1 MTIMTHETKADL
13 LSTPIVPASIDA
25 LASPDVSRS
34 TVLQVLT
41 SPESM
46 AGLFNARLFEN
57 GSDDLK
63 VRQCRPRVLKK
74 RLGSRQV
81 VAYRL
86 KITNG
91 RPGKTKTIKLVGK
104 RYADGDEGERAY
116 LNTLRLWE
124 AGFGND
130 SRLRIPKPLSYFAD
144 CKILVQENARG
155 TLLMKHLGRGDHVGA
170 TRMRRVAHWLAKLHA
185 FDGVIDGLESYE
197 DETTAIKRFTSG
209 LGERCP
215 EMASD
220 LVQLGRALS
229 EKFASHS
236 GCARA
241 VVHGDFH
248 PENVFVTRHG
258 ASVIDFDQ
266 IGISDPAR
274 DPGYFI
280 AQMRATAFRVRGSL
294 GASNAE
300 LQAFLDA
307 YLDKSATADTL
318 AVRIALFAALS
329 FLESL
334 FYIFCVLDSSQPE
347 VLASYFGE
355 IKRLI
360 DVCNAGDI
368 VA

>member
-1 MTIMTHETKADL
+1 MTVLLHETKTDVV
-13 LSTPIVPASIDA
+13 STAGARSAIDA
-25 LASPDVSRS
+25 LVSPDVSRS

-46 AGLFNARLFEN
+46 AELFNSRLP
-57 GSDDLK
+57 GDLNIS
-63 VRQCRPRVLKK
+63 QCRPRVLKK

-86 KITNG
+86 KIANG
-91 RPGKTKTIKLVGK
+91 HHGKPKSITLIGK
-104 RYADGDEGERAY
+104 RYADGGEGERAY
-116 LNTLRLWE
+116 LNTLKLYE
-124 AGFGND
+124 AGFGED
-130 SRLRIPKPLSYFAD
+130 SRLRIPKPLGYFAD
-144 CKILVQENARG
+144 CKILVQENATG
-155 TLLMKHLGRGDHVGA
+155 ELLMKRLSRGDRVGEK
-170 TRMRRVAHWLAKLHA
+170 RMRRTAHWLAKLHA

-197 DETTAIKRFTSG
+197 DEATAIARFTTG
-209 LGERCP
+209 LAERCP
-215 EMASD
+215 EMASG
-220 LVQLGRALS
+220 LIEIGRALS
-229 EKFASHS
+229 EKFASHA
-236 GCARA
+236 GGARV

-248 PENVFVTRHG
+248 PENIFVTRHG

-266 IGISDPAR
+266 IGLSDPAR

-280 AQMRATAFRVRGSL
+280 AQMRATAFRARGSL

-300 LQAFLDA
+300 LKAFLEA
-307 YLDKSATADTL
+307 YLEKSAPADTL

-347 VLASYFGE
+347 VLATYLDE

-360 DVCNAGDI
+360 DVRSAGDI